1 MKLRHITALTLSLLF
16 TQVSADSVG
25 EAKTESAAPVA
36 APATKTEALTN
47 PVDKLS
53 YSFGQNIGN
62 SLKRQETDINLDMI
76 FKGIKDVLSGSTQL
90 LTEQESMEVIRAFQQ
105 EKRAK
110 QEETRKKQ
118 GEENAKVGEKFLAE
132 NKGKEGVVT
141 LPSGLQ
147 YKVITAGKGKTPS
160 IKDTVKTHYR
170 GTLIDGTEFDS
181 SYSRG
186 EPAVF
191 PVNRVIAGWTEAL
204 QLMKE
209 GDKWQLFIP
218 SKLAYGENGAG
229 GKIGPNA
236 TLVFDI
242 ELLSIEASE
251 EAKEPAS
258 LSEKVEEVKKATE
271 GAATDKPATNTEEV
285 KKATE
290 GTATDKP
297 AAKTE

>member
-1 MKLRHITALTLSLLF
+1 MKLRHITALTLSLLL
-16 TQVSADSVG
+16 TQVSATE
-25 EAKTESAAPVA
+25 EAKTEVSVTPPP
-36 APATKTEALTN
+36 APATSATKTDALAN

-62 SLKRQETDINLDMI
+62 SLKRQETNVNLDMV
-76 FKGIKDVLSGSTQL
+76 FKGIKDVLSGGTPL
-90 LTEQESMEVIRAFQQ
+90 LTEQESMDAIKAFQQ
-105 EKRAK
+105 EKRTK
-110 QEETRKKQ
+110 QEETRKQ
-118 GEENAKVGEKFLAE
+118 QAEENIKTGEKFLAE
-132 NKGKEGVVT
+132 NAKKEGIIV

-147 YKVITAGKGKTPS
+147 YKIITTGKGKTPTAD
-160 IKDTVKTHYR
+160 DTVKTHYR

-181 SYSRG
+181 SYSRN

-191 PVNRVIAGWTEAL
+191 PVKRVIPGWTEAL

-242 ELLSIEASE
+242 ELISIEKQE
-251 EAKEPAS
+251 EAEKPATTP
-258 LSEKVEEVKKATE
+258 EKVEEVKKPTE
-271 GAATDKPATNTEEV
+271 AAPAEKPET
-285 KKATE
+285 K
-290 GTATDKP
+290 
-297 AAKTE
+297 

>member
-1 MKLRHITALTLSLLF
+1 MKLRHITALTLSLLL
-16 TQVSADSVG
+16 TQVSATE
-25 EAKTESAAPVA
+25 EAKTEGAVSATPPPVPA
-36 APATKTEALTN
+36 ASATKTDALAK

-62 SLKRQETDINLDMI
+62 SLKRQETDVNLELV
-76 FKGIKDVLSGSTQL
+76 FKGIKDVFSGGTPL
-90 LTEQESMEVIRAFQQ
+90 LTEQESMEAIRAFQQ
-105 EKRAK
+105 EKRTK
-110 QEETRKKQ
+110 QEEARKKE
-118 GEENAKVGEKFLAE
+118 GEENIKTGEKFLAE
-132 NKGKEGVVT
+132 NAKKEGVIT

-147 YKVITAGKGKTPS
+147 YKIITSGKGKTPTAD
-160 IKDTVKTHYR
+160 DTVKTHYR

-181 SYSRG
+181 SYSRN

-191 PVNRVIAGWTEAL
+191 PVKRVIPGWTEAL

-242 ELLSIEASE
+242 ELISIEKKE
-251 EAKEPAS
+251 EAE
-258 LSEKVEEVKKATE
+258 
-271 GAATDKPATNTEEV
+271 KPALAPEKLEEIKKPTE
-285 KKATE
+285 AAPT
-290 GTATDKP
+290 GKP
-297 AAKTE
+297 ETK